1 MFIKQCSGAVPIAVL
16 IAFAATPLWAQDS
29 FDDGQWRAS
38 VYGWLPDLEARTA
51 FPSGAGGPTL
61 NVDAA
66 TLVDNLDFTFQAGLQ
81 YRRGKWGGFTDL
93 IYLDEGAAKTGVR
106 DISLGR
112 ADLPSGVTYDL
123 GYDMKSWI
131 WSLAGTY
138 SLASSEANTADFL
151 FGARM
156 LDIDQTLTWT
166 AQGNVGAIE
175 PPARNGSSEVGLTNW
190 DAIVGVRGLARLGAE
205 RRWMLPWYLDVGT
218 GDSDLTVQALAGI
231 GYAFGWGD
239 VLAAWRYLDYDMPGD
254 SALTDLN
261 FNGPMV
267 GVAFDW

>member
-1 MFIKQCSGAVPIAVL
+1 MSNRQFWPALPLVTL
-16 IAFAATPLWAQDS
+16 AALMHAPLWAQDS
-29 FDDGQWRAS
+29 SADWQWRATI
-38 VYGWLPDLEARTA
+38 YGWLPDLEARTQ
-51 FPSGAGGPTL
+51 FPSGEGGPTI
-61 NVDAA
+61 NVDAS

-81 YRRGKWGGFTDL
+81 FRRGKWGGFTDL

-106 DISLGR
+106 DISLGP
-112 ADLPSGVTYDL
+112 ADLPSGVSYDL

-151 FGARM
+151 FGVRM

-175 PPARNGSSEVGLTNW
+175 PPARNGSSQVGLTSW
-190 DAIVGVRGLARLGAE
+190 DAIVGVRGRARLGAQ
-205 RRWMLPWYLDVGT
+205 RHWVMPWYLDVGT

-231 GYAFGWGD
+231 GYAFGWGE
-239 VLAAWRYLDYDMPGD
+239 VVAAWRYLDYDLPGD
-254 SALTDLN
+254 GAVSDLN

-267 GVAFDW
+267 GASFTW